1 MVHRLHHPLIGPDR
15 KLRWFWRAV
24 IFYLA
29 ANWVLSPLLER
40 PSNIIATL
48 LHIAPGLSPGN
59 IALSE
64 LGTFLIALIC
74 TGAFAIYEHRR
85 IDDYGMALDR
95 ALKRPTLEGVIAG
108 IVLAGL
114 VALGMLALG
123 GMQVKGLAGGSGT
136 IWIFALQWLA
146 ANICIGIAEEM
157 FYRGYLLQA
166 LWRSLG
172 FWPGAILVALAFTAD
187 HYFYKTGENIWDVI
201 TLMSLSLLLSYS
213 VLRTGSLWFAI
224 GFHVAF
230 DYMQLFVIGTPNGA
244 AFPVGRLL
252 DVRFDGPWWLTGGV
266 LGTEASWLMYPA
278 ITLLWFFV
286 WWRYRGAERPPPAG
300 NQAPMAAGG
309 GRYR

>member
-1 MVHRLHHPLIGPDR
+1 MAHGLHRFLTGPDG
-15 KLRWFWRAV
+15 KLLLFWRAA

-29 ANWVLSPLLER
+29 ANWILSPLLEQ
-40 PSNIIATL
+40 PSHIIAGL
-48 LHIAPGLSPGN
+48 LHIPPGLTAGN

-64 LGTFLIALIC
+64 LGTLLVALIC
-74 TGAFAIYEHRR
+74 TGAFARYEHRR

-95 ALKRPTLEGVIAG
+95 ALRLPTLEGAVGGVAMAG
-108 IVLAGL
+108 A
-114 VALGMLALG
+114 VALGMIALG
-123 GMQVKGLAGGSGT
+123 GMQVRGLAGGGGSV
-136 IWIFALQWLA
+136 WLFALQWLA

-172 FWPGAILVALAFTAD
+172 FWPAAVLVALAFAAD
-187 HYFYKTGENIWDVI
+187 HYFYKPGENIWDVI
-201 TLMSLSLLLSYS
+201 TLISLSLLMSYS

-224 GFHVAF
+224 GFHIAF
-230 DYMQLFVIGTPNGA
+230 DYMQLFVIGTPNGS

-278 ITLLWFFV
+278 IALLWLFV
-286 WWRYRGAERPPPAG
+286 WRRYRGA
-300 NQAPMAAGG
+300 AAQ
-309 GRYR
+309 